1 MMQNAR
7 RILVD
12 NGYTCVVMKD
22 DFCFTSKQRGV
33 KPLLELIDSSND
45 CEGAAAADK
54 VVGKAAA
61 FLYLLLGVKAVYAD
75 VISEYAVAVL
85 QKRGV
90 LVDYTT
96 LVPMIKSRDGSG
108 FCPMEQATL
117 AVEDE
122 KNALEVIRETLSRL
136 TKNN

>member
-1 MMQNAR
+1 MMQGAR
-7 RILVD
+7 KILVD
-12 NGYTCVVMKD
+12 NGYTCVVTKD

-45 CEGAAAADK
+45 CKGAVAADK

-61 FLYLLLGVKAVYAD
+61 FLYVLLGVKAVYAD
-75 VISEYAVAVL
+75 VISEHAFAVL
-85 QKRGV
+85 QRNGI
-90 LVDYTT
+90 LVDYTE
-96 LVPMIKSRDGSG
+96 LVPMIKNRDGSG

-117 AVEDE
+117 AVTDE
-122 KNALEVIRETLSRL
+122 KIALEVIRDTLSRL